1 MEVLQAREAI
11 LHEVVAV
18 HAGKQDAV
26 VAAAVEVDVAD
37 GIGMVERARNLDGVV
52 DITRDGLVGEGE
64 RRDVLHAGADR
75 VDAHVDAPLPR
86 EADRAIDVPRLLAV
100 LDEREL
106 VDRDAVEAAASRELQ
121 AVVRLL
127 EERAVRRGEL
137 EVHHRISDIA
147 LCRAL
152 KVAEARDIGLRDQ
165 RPHEREVDMA
175 AVEGEVDLAAAL
187 DFALDAKARAMRQVE
202 ARVVDR
208 DIRALREERGREAL
222 DRQALVRTSLQG
234 GAAVRLQIACIRAR
248 AGKAHV
254 EGDTARE
261 VRELRDVRSRLLR
274 VDIAADEVRRIRQAA
289 RQERTL
295 AAHCAA
301 ESADRDILH
310 RDAPAFIADVC
321 ARIREQ
327 DAIGLTGGDADIT
340 VDDGILHRP
349 RDGRLERRRALIG
362 DITEHLGRVK
372 GARGDAKV
380 EIRGIRVVAD
390 LAADVRLLTIRVSI
404 GREQR
409 LRIREGD
416 EPVDVVDWRLLDRDG
431 AALVFC
437 LPREGELAAHVLA
450 RDLCLLHC
458 AAANL
463 DAVRD
468 CPLRQQWQDVHEV
481 ES

>member
-37 GIGMVERARNLDGVV
+37 GIGMVERARDLDGVV

-64 RRDVLHAGADR
+64 RRDILHAGTDR
-75 VDAHVDAPLPR
+75 VDAHVDAPLPC
-86 EADRAIDVPRLLAV
+86 EADRAVYVPGLLAV

-106 VDRDAVEAAASRELQ
+106 VDCDAVEAAASVEFQ

-137 EVHHRISDIA
+137 EVHHGISDIT
-147 LCRAL
+147 LCRAP
-152 KVAEARDIGLRDQ
+152 KVAEARDISLGDQ
-165 RPHEREVDMA
+165 RPREREVDMT

-187 DFALDAKARAMRQVE
+187 DLALDAKARAMRQVE

-234 GAAVRLQIACIRAR
+234 GAAVRLQIARICAR

-261 VRELRDVRSRLLR
+261 VRKLRDVRSRLLR
-274 VDIAADEVRRIRQAA
+274 VDIAADEMSCIRQAA
-289 RQERTL
+289 RRERTL

-301 ESADRDILH
+301 ESADRDILN

-321 ARIREQ
+321 ARIRER
-327 DAIGLTGGDADIT
+327 DAIGRAGSDADIT
-340 VDDGILHRP
+340 VDDGVLHRAC
-349 RDGRLERRRALIG
+349 DMCLERSRTFIG
-362 DITEHLGRVK
+362 DVLEHLCGVK
-372 GARGDAKV
+372 R
-380 EIRGIRVVAD
+380 
-390 LAADVRLLTIRVSI
+390 I
-404 GREQR
+404 G
-409 LRIREGD
+409 
-416 EPVDVVDWRLLDRDG
+416 
-431 AALVFC
+431 
-437 LPREGELAAHVLA
+437 
-450 RDLCLLHC
+450 
-458 AAANL
+458 
-463 DAVRD
+463 
-468 CPLRQQWQDVHEV
+468 
-481 ES
+481 